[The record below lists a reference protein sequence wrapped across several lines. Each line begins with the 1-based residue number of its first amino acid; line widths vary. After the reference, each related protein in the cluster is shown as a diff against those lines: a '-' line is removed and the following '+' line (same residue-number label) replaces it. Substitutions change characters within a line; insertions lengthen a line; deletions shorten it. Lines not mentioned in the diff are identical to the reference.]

1 MEEIKAACRNCHG
14 GCSAIVTV
22 EGGKVTKIRPDP
34 DGPLNHGRMC
44 VKGLRGIEILYHP
57 DRLQYPMRRTA
68 ERGAGKW
75 EKISWDTAYEIMAEK
90 LEGIIGR
97 YGAESIAI
105 GQGTGRHHFHHVP
118 RFANTLGTPN
128 WFEPGFAQ
136 CFFPRVQVGMMT
148 FGASPIADY
157 YGDTMPAC
165 ILVWG
170 HNHEITSAGSECQFL
185 IYDALKAGARMI
197 VVDPRRTNLASKAEH
212 WLCIRP
218 GTDAALALG
227 MLNIIIAEELYDKD
241 FVDNWTYGFEALRE
255 RVAEYTPERVS
266 EITWIPQAEILAAAR
281 MFATTGPATL
291 EWGVAIENTPNTTQT
306 VRAVSLL
313 MAITG
318 NYDVPGGWL
327 EDLGILP
334 AADHNNH
341 LLSEEQGKKRL
352 GEKEYRVLAGNHNHF
367 PSAHIPSIHQA
378 LITGEPYP
386 IKALMLFGN
395 NGVISNGGAQ
405 KTYEATKKAEFIVCM
420 DLFMTP
426 MAELADLVLPAAAWM
441 ELNEIHCAPDWGHTI
456 LVQKQVVRTG
466 ECKSDEEV
474 FCELC
479 SRMGLDYGAERPEDI
494 YDEQLRQAAKK
505 YPQLDGLT
513 FEKIK
518 ELNYIQIPYTYRKY
532 EQRGGFPTPTGKV
545 ELYSTVLEKLGY
557 DPLPYFEEPPESPYS
572 TPEVY
577 LEFPLVLTTGGRVP
591 GYFCS
596 EQRQIASLR
605 KLRPDPVVEMHP
617 ETAVKY
623 GISDGDWVWIESPRG
638 KITQRASVH
647 EGIDPRVINCEYGW
661 WFPERPG
668 PEHGCFE
675 SNANV
680 LTTMEGPYDP
690 CMGTYQLRGLLCRIY
705 KNNDKVEK

>member
-14 GCSAIVTV
+14 GCSAILTV
-22 EGGKVTKIRPDP
+22 EDGKVTKIRPDP
-34 DGPLNHGRMC
+34 DGPLNRGRMC
-44 VKGLRGIEILYHP
+44 VKGIRGVEILYHP
-57 DRLQYPMRRTA
+57 DRLQYPMRRIA
-68 ERGAGKW
+68 ERGAGQW
-75 EKISWDTAYEIMAEK
+75 ERISWDTAYEIMAGK
-90 LEGIIGR
+90 LEEIVER
-97 YGAESIAI
+97 HGAETIAI

-157 YGDTMPAC
+157 YGETMPSC

-170 HNHEITSAGSECQFL
+170 HNHDITSAGSECQFL
-185 IYDALKAGARMI
+185 INDALKAGARMI
-197 VVDPRRTNLASKAEH
+197 VVDPRRTRLASKAEH
-212 WLCIRP
+212 WLQIRP

-227 MLNIIIAEELYDKD
+227 ILHIIIGEERYDKD
-241 FVDNWTYGFEALRE
+241 FVENWTYGFEALRE
-255 RVAEYTPERVS
+255 RVAEYTPQRVS
-266 EITWIPQAEILAAAR
+266 EITWIPEAEILAAAR
-281 MFATTGPATL
+281 MLAQTKPTTL

-341 LLSEEQGKKRL
+341 LLTEEQGKKRL
-352 GEKEYRVLAGNHNHF
+352 GEKEYRVLAGNHNPF

-378 LITGEPYP
+378 LLTGEPYP

-405 KTYEATKKAEFIVCM
+405 KTYEATQKAEFIVCM

-426 MAELADLVLPAAAWM
+426 MGELADLVLPAAAWM

-479 SRMGLDYGAERPEDI
+479 NRMGLDYGAEKPEDI

-513 FEKIK
+513 FEKMK
-518 ELNYIQIPYTYRKY
+518 DLGYIQVPYTYRKY
-532 EQRGGFPTPTGKV
+532 EQRGGFSTPSGKV

-572 TPEVY
+572 TPELY
-577 LEFPLVLTTGGRVP
+577 RDFPLVLTTGGRVP

-605 KLRPDPVVEMHP
+605 KLRPYPIVEIHP
-617 ETAVKY
+617 ETANKY
-623 GISDGDWVWIESPRG
+623 GISNGDWVWIESPRG
-638 KITQRASVH
+638 RITQKASVH

-661 WFPERPG
+661 WFPEREG

-690 CMGTYQLRGLLCRIY
+690 CMGTYQLRGLLCRIC
-705 KNNDKVEK
+705 KNEDKTD